1 MNPPT
6 TALNSAYQSI
16 NPTSGG
22 SHQRPESAPARFDPQ
37 TPKPATPALLPNP
50 ASLPRA
56 PRTDPIPRP
65 SDTSISDFTSA
76 LTGDESTL
84 VGRSVGRRPGGVLR
98 SGLAVSLP
106 KTLSGRERRAPRH
119 MDGVG
124 IRVVR
129 YCPVCAVV
137 VQAQL
142 PRDGTRWPGPPC
154 PWCGAG
160 SAGSARW
167 AGEAEWLVR

>member
-37 TPKPATPALLPNP
+37 SPKPATPALLPNP

-65 SDTSISDFTSA
+65 SDTSTSDFTSA
-76 LTGDESTL
+76 LTGDKSTL
-84 VGRSVGRRPGGVLR
+84 VGRSDAAPAAFC
-98 SGLAVSLP
+98 GLGLPVSLP

-119 MDGVG
+119 MNGVG
-124 IRVVR
+124 IWAVR

-142 PRDGTRWPGPPC
+142 PWDGTRWPGPPC
-154 PWCGAG
+154 LWCGAG